1 MAIYKTPDVYVE
13 EISIFPPSVAEV
25 ETAIP
30 AFIGY
35 TEKADKLGNNDLE
48 KTPTRISSLLE
59 YELYF
64 GYGPPTNVSG
74 VIIDESNNFKSA
86 AVSSTF
92 YMYDAIRM
100 FYSNGGG
107 DCYIVSVG
115 SYEATI
121 DYTEMKS
128 ALDAVELF
136 DEPTMLL
143 LVDAVSLTGTKLYDI
158 QRDALTQC
166 NKLMDRVAI
175 LDLHHIKTT
184 PTAVKDFRDN
194 IGIKYLK
201 YGMAYTP
208 WLNVSLKKDVGYA
221 DIKGKVTKSGGTI
234 TLSAYTD
241 NAEVKTVFQDYDKLL
256 ADEATV
262 KAAYTALFGADTSF
276 QEKFEKLV
284 TDYEDNKDVVHLQ
297 KISKLLFDL
306 ANKIDDWAVGGF
318 TNDNLK
324 TLVGT
329 YIAGNLSASYT
340 LLTGYDKEADTDIT
354 GYAPQFASAN
364 YTSTDWTTAWGSPVV
379 SAILNGTEP
388 VMMNQMVAAMKIV
401 FSQVNDVL
409 ADIISAV
416 ASQAKDYESSLNS
429 NFPLYKNIITGVQ
442 DSSTVIPPGGAMAG
456 VYASVDRDRGVWKA
470 PANVSLNSVIGPATT
485 FTASQLDDL
494 NIDVI
499 AGKSIN
505 AIRAFTGQGTLVWG
519 ARTLAGNDNE
529 WRYIPVRRFFN
540 TVEESIKKSTY
551 WAVFE
556 PNSANTWVKVKGMIE
571 NYLTNK
577 WKDGALVGAKPDE
590 AFFVKVGLGSTMTA
604 QDILNGYMNVEI
616 GMAVARPAE
625 FIVLK
630 FSHKLQQ
637 S

>member
-1 MAIYKTPDVYVE
+1 MATYKTPDVYIE

-35 TEKADKLGNNDLE
+35 TARADKLGNKDLE
-48 KTPTRISSLLE
+48 MQPTRISSLLE

-64 GYGPPTNVSG
+64 GFGPSPDITE
-74 VIIDESNNFKSA
+74 ITIDESNNFKSA
-86 AVSSTF
+86 SVASEY

-107 DCYIVSVG
+107 DCYIVSIG
-115 SYEATI
+115 SYGGSI
-121 DYTEMKS
+121 DYAAMKS
-128 ALDAVELF
+128 GLDAVELF

-143 LVDAVSLTGTKLYDI
+143 FTDAVSLGGNGLYDI
-158 QRDALTQC
+158 QRDALDQC
-166 NKLMDRVAI
+166 RKLMDRVAI
-175 LDLHHIKTT
+175 FDLHHIKTT
-184 PTAVKDFRDN
+184 PSAIQDFRNN
-194 IGIKYLK
+194 IGINYLK

-208 WLNVSLKKDVGYA
+208 WLNVSLKKEVKYS
-221 DIKGKVTKSGGTI
+221 DIKGKVKKSGGAVVLTGF
-234 TLSAYTD
+234 TD
-241 NAEVKTVFQDYDKLL
+241 NNDVKTVFADYDKLL
-256 ADEATV
+256 ADKETIATN
-262 KAAYTALFGADTSF
+262 TTSLFGADTSF
-276 QEKFEKLV
+276 VKKFETLV
-284 TDYEDNKDVVHLQ
+284 NDFENNKDVAHLQ
-297 KISKLLFDL
+297 KITKLLFDL
-306 ANKIDDWAVGGF
+306 GDKIDNWETGF
-318 TNDNLK
+318 TNANLK
-324 TLVGT
+324 TLTGT
-329 YIAGNLSASYT
+329 YVASNLSAAYS
-340 LLTGYDKEADTDIT
+340 LLLGYDTEADAEIT
-354 GYAPQFASAN
+354 GYSKQFTAAN
-364 YTSTDWTTAWGSPVV
+364 YTSTEWTTPWGSPVA
-379 SAILNGTEP
+379 SSILSGADA
-388 VMMNQMVAAMKIV
+388 VMMNQVVAAVKVV
-401 FSQVNDVL
+401 FSQINDAL
-409 ADIISAV
+409 ADINAAV
-416 ASQAKDYESSLNS
+416 ESQARDYESSLNS
-429 NFPLYKNIITGVQ
+429 NFPLYKNIINGVQ

-456 VYASVDRDRGVWKA
+456 VFASVDRDRGVWKA
-470 PANVSLNSVIGPATT
+470 PANVSLNSVIGPANT
-485 FTASQLDDL
+485 FTNSQLDDL

-505 AIRAFTGQGTLVWG
+505 AIRAFTGKGTLVWG

-540 TVEESIKKSTY
+540 MVEESIKKSTH

-556 PNSANTWVKVKGMIE
+556 PNNANTWVKVKGMIE

-590 AFFVKVGLGSTMTA
+590 AFFVKIGLGSTMTA